1 MQKALKTR
9 KRNEIIQMKHK
20 KKLVGSIKD
29 LETSL
34 KEKYEGVSNQKLETV
49 RQWKVEQIKQEIGRI
64 TTKDKEARSLERE
77 EELILRRLKL
87 AHMMQ

>member
-9 KRNEIIQMKHK
+9 KRIEIIQMKQK

-49 RQWKVEQIKQEIGRI
+49 RQWKVEQIKHEIGRI
-64 TTKDKEARSLERE
+64 TTKDREARSLERE
-77 EELILRRLKL
+77 EELILRRLKV

>member
-9 KRNEIIQMKHK
+9 KKIEIIQMKQK

-49 RQWKVEQIKQEIGRI
+49 R
-64 TTKDKEARSLERE
+64 
-77 EELILRRLKL
+77 
-87 AHMMQ
+87 